1 MQTKYRD
8 KVSTIVGWGHWF
20 TFANI
25 LIAIAVGIR
34 YAIAGGWPT
43 TALDNLYLVTYL
55 LGHFAFVFFAGFV
68 AILFPLAFVV
78 PWWRVYRTLAIIV
91 ATIAQSMLLLD
102 CEFYSDLGIHSN
114 PLLYELLF
122 NAQSDQ
128 LQMVWWK
135 SIAVVGMLLILQ
147 IALAN
152 WLSRWRE
159 SRSRR
164 ALGKRL
170 TQVFFSSF
178 FIYNFAHAA
187 ADVVGHTGIT
197 RQQDFFPL
205 SFPLTAKTT
214 LNKWGIST
222 APASADADA
231 ALNVRFKYPLVKQS
245 ATPDKA
251 TNVVVVVIS
260 SLQADMLNSTNMPYT
275 TALARSS
282 LWANNY
288 FATAK
293 SHHEAMFGLLY
304 GIPAT
309 YSKLAGYSQSEP
321 FMTSWLNAHDYE
333 LGLFSTR
340 TVPSH
345 LPHYRDFET
354 QYVPTQRVNAAIADT
369 ATLHH
374 WQQHYQQ
381 HTDKPSFHLINLMG
395 VERFATPPG
404 FSNPFQ
410 PDLEGV
416 LLLDDDAEMDEQALT
431 NRYKNA
437 VLHADQLVNYVAS
450 NIDFSNTIL
459 VVTSDAGWSSN
470 PLTIGKET
478 ANALD
483 DTMHVPFIMS
493 GAGIQPRVLS
503 SLSSHYDISATLVQ
517 MLSSESINPKEIS
530 SGLSMIDG
538 QTHSWLLLGRQSS
551 FAVVEPDRFTLV
563 YKFGDYKIFDNTM
576 QRRRNELLRI
586 APMANAVREMQ
597 RFTGRDTD

>member
-25 LIAIAVGIR
+25 MVAIAVGIR

-43 TALDNLYLVTYL
+43 TLLDNIYLVTYL
-55 LGHFAFVFFAGFV
+55 LGHFAFIFFAGFV
-68 AILFPLAFVV
+68 AILFPLAFVI
-78 PWWRVYRTLAIIV
+78 PWWRAYRTVAIIV

-135 SIAVVGMLLILQ
+135 SLAVVGLLLVLQ

-170 TQVFFSSF
+170 TQVFFSCF

-187 ADVVGHTGIT
+187 ADVAGHTGIT

-214 LNKWGIST
+214 LAKWGITTSST
-222 APASADADA
+222 PADAE
-231 ALNVRFKYPLVKQS
+231 LNVRFKYPLAKQT
-245 ATPDKA
+245 ATPDKVK
-251 TNVVVVVIS
+251 NVVVVVVS

-275 TALARSS
+275 TRLARSS

-288 FATAK
+288 FATSR
-293 SHHEAMFGLLY
+293 SHQEAMFGLLY

-309 YSKLAGYSQSEP
+309 YSKLAAYSQSKP
-321 FMTSWLNAHDYE
+321 FVTSWLKQHDYD
-333 LGLFSTR
+333 LALFSTR
-340 TVPSH
+340 TVPEH
-345 LPHYRDFET
+345 LAHYRDFDVK
-354 QYVPTQRVNAAIADT
+354 YVPTQRVNAAIADT
-369 ATLHH
+369 ATLHN
-374 WQQHYQQ
+374 WQQHYQAQ
-381 HTDKPSFHLINLMG
+381 NQQPSFHLINLLG

-416 LLLDDDAEMDEQALT
+416 LLLDDGAEMDEQALT

-437 VLHADQLVNYVAS
+437 VLHADQLVNYVAN
-450 NIDFSNTIL
+450 NIDFNNTLLI
-459 VVTSDAGWSSN
+459 VTSDAGWSSK
-470 PLTIGKET
+470 PLKLAKPDAE
-478 ANALD
+478 ALD
-483 DTMHVPFIMS
+483 DTLHVPFIMS

-503 SLSSHYDISATLVQ
+503 SLSSHYDISATIAQ
-517 MLSSESINPKEIS
+517 QLSSQEINTKEIS
-530 SGLSMIDG
+530 SGLSMLG
-538 QTHSWLLLGRQSS
+538 TETHDWLLLGKQSS
-551 FAVVEPDRFTLV
+551 FAVVETDRMTIV
-563 YKFGDYKIFDNTM
+563 RRFGDYQIFDNRM
-576 QRRRNELLRI
+576 QRRPNELLRI